1 MGGMKHLKKFERFE
15 FDWDD
20 DEHQEL
26 ADLAI
31 SIAKDPEFRKTW
43 NENLKEMDASR
54 GLTSQ
59 NMQSFVLDV
68 IGNVIN
74 QGYKITK

>member
-1 MGGMKHLKKFERFE
+1 MRYLKKFERFE
-15 FDWDD
+15 FDWDIE
-20 DEHQEL
+20 EHQEL

-31 SIAKDPEFRKTW
+31 SIASDPEFRKVW
-43 NENLKEMDASR
+43 NNNLKEMNASR

-74 QGYKITK
+74 QGYKITKDK